1 MNVIFQRSAVTL
13 LALISFQFFII
24 GGTMAMSR
32 KLDTTEAVYYSCTA
46 KNNPNAE
53 QVLCRAV
60 ESHLKANGQN
70 ATKAQFNSE
79 SGLHME
85 FILDVVSKSFLAG
98 RLNWIECKNGVCSK
112 TYKGSPIEVSVMDA
126 TVSDKSY
133 QSLLKGLITISKPPL

>member
-1 MNVIFQRSAVTL
+1 
-13 LALISFQFFII
+13 
-24 GGTMAMSR
+24 MSR

-133 QSLLKGLITISKPPL
+133 QSLLNGLITISKPPL